1 MTQIKIVYFIN
12 SFKTGSCS
20 SPITPPNIYT
30 PASLLTRSFVEKYGG
45 NEQLPWIM
53 EKCFLDKIERRT
65 WRSPFPE
72 GLPSGWAEGCT
83 GATQEHLLDRKG
95 WLYLFNEREIKMK
108 TSEAFLWR
116 HSAWMEPWQLP
127 HTFTGLQGTVSHL
140 AQLQPV
146 SSCKEFST
154 SSLDPEPSYPFPIKK
169 KKCISLN
176 TIPSLL
182 YLLEKYGLVFL
193 LSTCVCGTD
202 SSVKKQNFSIQKR
215 TKYFALMSHTPF
227 LLYAVMEAE

>member
-1 MTQIKIVYFIN
+1 MAIFPGERAPWAGGWDGVLLLHYPYAFQSELFQGKVPAKDYYFTVTQIKIVYFIN

-154 SSLDPEPSYPFPIKK
+154 SSLDPEPSYPFPI
-169 KKCISLN
+169 
-176 TIPSLL
+176 
-182 YLLEKYGLVFL
+182 
-193 LSTCVCGTD
+193 
-202 SSVKKQNFSIQKR
+202 
-215 TKYFALMSHTPF
+215 
-227 LLYAVMEAE
+227 